1 MKQLSLI
8 AKVAVSCVAVFS
20 ALALTSCGGELV
32 QVDGQ
37 TYDIEKMTSYEMPNS
52 SMEPTLYQGE
62 TIFVTPFEAE
72 KHRNGTS
79 TSVNSDVSDGD
90 VVAFYDPVMGGRIL
104 IKRVVAVEGE
114 TVDIRDGDL
123 VVDGVIPFESFTER
137 GFTERSQSESADIT
151 YPYEVPSGHVFVLGD
166 NRVNSQDSR
175 DFGSI
180 PVDSIVGIAEIAYS
194 PAVEDY
200 VEIE

>member
-8 AKVAVSCVAVFS
+8 AKTAVSCVAVFS

-37 TYDIEKMTSYEMPNS
+37 TYDIEKMASYEMPNS

-62 TIFVTPFEAE
+62 TIFVTPFETE
-72 KHRNGTS
+72 KHRDGTS
-79 TSVNSDVSDGD
+79 TSVNADVSGGD

-137 GFTERSQSESADIT
+137 GLTERSQSDSADIF

-166 NRVNSQDSR
+166 NRANSQDGR

-194 PAVEDY
+194 PAIEEYVAVE
-200 VEIE
+200 